1 MNQEKNINVT
11 WHNYT
16 DHLRNMLDDM
26 HFDDSFAD
34 VTLITDDKKQ
44 LKAHRNI
51 LSACSSVFKEI
62 LQINPNNNHPVIY
75 LRGIQHSEMKSI
87 LKFIYSGESN
97 CQEERMEEFL
107 LVAKNLGVKE
117 LGHNAE
123 VEDSVVSAKN
133 HKNASTGYN
142 VLDEFVF
149 DDIPGNQEALPLI
162 QYSQEEENISETVRK
177 RRYIKA
183 AHEDENYSCNQCNKQ
198 YRRIDHLK
206 RHIKAAHEGIKYA
219 CNVCDYQSSQQEG
232 LTAHIK
238 SVHEGVRYDCDN
250 CHQQFRRQDGLNFHI
265 KSVHEGVK

>member
-1 MNQEKNINVT
+1 MNQENFNVT

-16 DHLRNMLDDM
+16 DHLRDMLDDM
-26 HFDDSFAD
+26 YFDDSFAD

-51 LSACSSVFKEI
+51 LSACSSVLKEI

-97 CQEERMEEFL
+97 FYEERMEEFL
-107 LVAKNLGVKE
+107 LVAKELGVKE
-117 LGHNAE
+117 LGNNAE
-123 VEDSVVSAKN
+123 VGDSVVSAKN

-149 DDIPGNQEALPLI
+149 DDIPGNQEALPLF

-177 RRYIKA
+177 RRHIKA
-183 AHEDENYSCNQCNKQ
+183 AHEDENYHCSTLQP
-198 YRRIDHLK
+198 
-206 RHIKAAHEGIKYA
+206 AAYVAETKYL
-219 CNVCDYQSSQQEG
+219 S
-232 LTAHIK
+232 
-238 SVHEGVRYDCDN
+238 
-250 CHQQFRRQDGLNFHI
+250 
-265 KSVHEGVK
+265 